1 MTSSGQVAVHVKATE
16 KPGKQRYSVM
26 CILLVTLLV
35 SYLDRVNISVLIADN
50 KFLHELGI
58 AGNPV
63 YMGLL
68 TTLFLAPY
76 GLSNGFL
83 SPIGDWL
90 GPRKTT
96 SLAIVLWGL
105 ALTVGGFASVFFML
119 GVSRVLL
126 GLGEGLH
133 WPVQSKYVKNW
144 FPPAERGKAN
154 ALWIVGVFL
163 GPTIAM
169 PFFASIVSAWGWR
182 ATFFIL
188 VALGIIPLLL
198 IWFFTT
204 DHPAG
209 NKRVGQAELDLIN
222 VELQQED
229 SEVASRQAA
238 GFRANAKLFFS
249 NWRYWVQVVQYCTV
263 SSMTWG
269 MIAWLPSYLKV
280 SRGFS
285 FAKMGLWSSL
295 PYFMGVVGIL
305 AWGVLSD
312 KTGRSAPW
320 AMIGHTIFGVGLF
333 FGAFAKDPYTCI
345 WLISIGLLG
354 NGGALV
360 VQWTIL
366 QRLVPARVVATGGGF
381 MNMCSNLVA
390 SLAPII
396 MGALIASTGS
406 YVGGLMYLVGLA
418 VIGFTAASILTLQKL

>member
-1 MTSSGQVAVHVKATE
+1 
-16 KPGKQRYSVM
+16 
-26 CILLVTLLV
+26 
-35 SYLDRVNISVLIADN
+35 
-50 KFLHELGI
+50 
-58 AGNPV
+58 
-63 YMGLL
+63 
-68 TTLFLAPY
+68 
-76 GLSNGFL
+76 
-83 SPIGDWL
+83 
-90 GPRKTT
+90 
-96 SLAIVLWGL
+96 
-105 ALTVGGFASVFFML
+105 
-119 GVSRVLL
+119 VLL